1 MSSVRNYIDIKG
13 GIFIED
19 QMIKKERLVKS
30 KTDHVIWGVCGG
42 IAEYFKVDPVI
53 VRLAFVVLVLINGVG
68 ILLYI
73 ILAIIMP
80 DAEQADL
87 PQKDII
93 EKNIEEMTEQVK
105 GAIGKMEDKTPAQKK
120 TENTIWLGVI
130 LILLG
135 TYFLLNSFHLLSW
148 VRSDVFWALLL
159 ILIGTGLLVKRAV
172 R

>member
-1 MSSVRNYIDIKG
+1 MS
-13 GIFIED
+13 
-19 QMIKKERLVKS
+19 KKEKLVKS

-53 VRLAFVVLVLINGVG
+53 VRLAFVVLILLDGIG

-80 DAEQADL
+80 EAEQADI

-93 EKNIEEMTEQVK
+93 EKNIEGMTEQVK
-105 GAIGKMEDKTPAQKK
+105 EVIERMENEAPAQKK
-120 TENTIWLGVI
+120 SENSTWLGVI

-135 TYFLLNSFHLLSW
+135 AYFLLNSFHLLSW
-148 VRSDVFWALLL
+148 VRSDLFWALLL
-159 ILIGTGLLVKRAV
+159 ILIGIALLVKRAV

>member
-1 MSSVRNYIDIKG
+1 MPKN
-13 GIFIED
+13 
-19 QMIKKERLVKS
+19 ERLVKS

-53 VRLAFVVLVLINGVG
+53 VRLAFVVLVLIDGVG

-80 DAEQADL
+80 EAEQADL

-93 EKNIEEMTEQVK
+93 EKNIEGMTEQVK
-105 GAIGKMEDKTPAQKK
+105 GAIESREDESPAKK
-120 TENTIWLGVI
+120 KNENTTWLGVI

-135 TYFLLNSFHLLSW
+135 AYFLLNSFHLLNW
-148 VRSDVFWALLL
+148 VRSDLFLALLL
-159 ILIGTGLLVKRAV
+159 ILIGIGLLFKRAV

>member
-1 MSSVRNYIDIKG
+1 MS
-13 GIFIED
+13 
-19 QMIKKERLVKS
+19 KKEKLVKS

-53 VRLAFVVLVLINGVG
+53 VRLAFVVLILLDGIG

-80 DAEQADL
+80 EAEQADI

-93 EKNIEEMTEQVK
+93 EKNIEGMTEQVK
-105 GAIGKMEDKTPAQKK
+105 GVIEKMEDEAHAQKK
-120 TENTIWLGVI
+120 SENSTWLGVI

-135 TYFLLNSFHLLSW
+135 AYFLLNSFHLLSW
-148 VRSDVFWALLL
+148 VRSDLFWALLL
-159 ILIGTGLLVKRAV
+159 ILIGIALLVKRAV